1 MDEDWRRLLAEQTT
15 DIIQIKNEVHAIS
28 KYVRR
33 RRLWGYITTAVAII
47 TIVGGIIYLPPF
59 INNLIN
65 QIFSVIHK

>member
-1 MDEDWRRLLAEQTT
+1 VQ
-15 DIIQIKNEVHAIS
+15 AIS

-47 TIVGGIIYLPPF
+47 TIVGGVIYLPPF

-65 QIFSVIHK
+65 QIFSIIHK